1 MRKLGKKSNKFRQE
15 TENSWEGALVLVNLI
30 YTTVIAIQT
39 VQGTNKKIEVIVIS
53 LLFL

>member
-1 MRKLGKKSNKFRQE
+1 MRKLGKNLINLDKRLK
-15 TENSWEGALVLVNLI
+15 TLGEGALVLVNLI